1 MKRMHAT
8 SGASRFRRTLR
19 RVVAHVYDGRVAL
32 VVLVVSGACASA
44 TPPIAEGPPPISS
57 EPSRPYPVQASEML
71 AVDRSTR
78 PLPGEPPELSLPE
91 PEAMALANG
100 LDVVVIEKHDI
111 PLLQVN
117 LLVRAG
123 SVLDPQALTGLATI
137 TADMLDEGA
146 AGRSALE
153 IADAFEMLGAR
164 FSVGAGLH
172 HAQLSLRVPVAR
184 VEQALALAADVA
196 LRPSFPAA
204 ELERLRAERLT
215 GLIRAHD
222 EPYAIADALASRELF
237 GAEHPYGR
245 DVTATSLR
253 AVDVD
258 DVRAFWE
265 QWWRPNNATVVIVG
279 AIDDARARALV
290 ERAFGAWS
298 QRPVQPQS
306 VAAAPQVQGR
316 TIHLVD
322 KPGAAQSVVIIGR
335 IGAARSSPDYY
346 ALQVMNTI
354 LGGQFTSRLNQNL
367 RETHGYSY
375 GASSG
380 FDFLPSPGAFT
391 AAAAVQTAVTGA
403 ALREFFN
410 ELEGIREP
418 IPAEEVAR
426 AKNYLAMRYPAQ
438 FQSVAGV
445 AAEVGSTLLNDLP
458 LSTLD
463 DMIER
468 VMAVTPADV
477 ERVARQYVDPANVE
491 VIVVGDRQVIEQQI
505 RDQNLGELRILEVTD
520 VLGPV
525 PTLQ

>member
-91 PEAMALANG
+91 PEAMALTNG

-111 PLLQVN
+111 PLVQVN

-215 GLIRAHD
+215 GLIRAHH

-258 DVRAFWE
+258 DV
-265 QWWRPNNATVVIVG
+265 
-279 AIDDARARALV
+279 
-290 ERAFGAWS
+290 
-298 QRPVQPQS
+298 
-306 VAAAPQVQGR
+306 
-316 TIHLVD
+316 
-322 KPGAAQSVVIIGR
+322 PGAAREAGQRTYRSITVDGEEIEFSGGFTDLHIRSYEEILAGR
-335 IGAARSSPDYY
+335 GFGLPGSS
-346 ALQVMNTI
+346 A
-354 LGGQFTSRLNQNL
+354 
-367 RETHGYSY
+367 
-375 GASSG
+375 
-380 FDFLPSPGAFT
+380 
-391 AAAAVQTAVTGA
+391 
-403 ALREFFN
+403 
-410 ELEGIREP
+410 
-418 IPAEEVAR
+418 
-426 AKNYLAMRYPAQ
+426 
-438 FQSVAGV
+438 
-445 AAEVGSTLLNDLP
+445 
-458 LSTLD
+458 
-463 DMIER
+463 
-468 VMAVTPADV
+468 
-477 ERVARQYVDPANVE
+477 
-491 VIVVGDRQVIEQQI
+491 
-505 RDQNLGELRILEVTD
+505 
-520 VLGPV
+520 
-525 PTLQ
+525 